1 MSAPLGKDQV
11 HVRITLDVVLNANG
25 EDPDYLTER
34 MQSEV
39 YRAIMGKTPSALT
52 FDSDATLASHHFAIE
67 LVEDAPKADADLAY
81 MLAHSWEDALKGK
94 FTDGPYPQFNIEWL
108 SKSRCFMRTAPG
120 RTVFPFKEILEHI
133 DHLSLKFIND
143 LVSINETLFRTE
155 FEHRDHAS
163 LVSKVSSASAAS
175 LAGRSFNA
183 PKPDYQ
189 DWAYTLAPTW
199 EDALLGRFDEGPYP
213 TFDPRWVHDSCC
225 FVKVNAITGEIT
237 IPYEDIVM
245 HVNSV
250 PAAFLDMVQT
260 RFEELAQLNERKRI
274 GVFMAAFGRSC
285 SFIEPAPQVE
295 PARSSFS
302 HLSRQ
307 R

>member
-52 FDSDATLASHHFAIE
+52 FDSDATVASHHFAIE
-67 LVEDAPKADADLAY
+67 LVED
-81 MLAHSWEDALKGK
+81 
-94 FTDGPYPQFNIEWL
+94 
-108 SKSRCFMRTAPG
+108 
-120 RTVFPFKEILEHI
+120 
-133 DHLSLKFIND
+133 
-143 LVSINETLFRTE
+143 
-155 FEHRDHAS
+155 
-163 LVSKVSSASAAS
+163 
-175 LAGRSFNA
+175 A

>member
-1 MSAPLGKDQV
+1 MSTPLGKDQV

-52 FDSDATLASHHFAIE
+52 FDSDATVASHHFAIE
-67 LVEDAPKADADLAY
+67 LVEDAPK
-81 MLAHSWEDALKGK
+81 
-94 FTDGPYPQFNIEWL
+94 T
-108 SKSRCFMRTAPG
+108 
-120 RTVFPFKEILEHI
+120 
-133 DHLSLKFIND
+133 
-143 LVSINETLFRTE
+143 
-155 FEHRDHAS
+155 
-163 LVSKVSSASAAS
+163 
-175 LAGRSFNA
+175 
-183 PKPDYQ
+183 DYQ
-189 DWAYTLAPTW
+189 DWAYALAPTW
-199 EDALLGRFDEGPYP
+199 EEVLSGRFDEGPYP
-213 TFDPRWVHDSCC
+213 AFDPKWVRHSAC

-245 HVNSV
+245 HAKWV
-250 PAAFLDMVQT
+250 PEDFLTMV
-260 RFEELAQLNERKRI
+260 RSRGEELAQLNQPESLIERKRI

-285 SFIEPAPQVE
+285 SLIEPAPQVE